1 MDGRSNFWHRPNGSV
16 RTGAV
21 FPWVQGDVLLSF
33 GSSAALSRAPWSE
46 GEVDGVGAADEEGDA
61 LALVLALGLGLG
73 EADGVGSVLELGVGS
88 GSLVR
93 LAAGSSSLLREQP
106 ARTTLSS
113 RVTAATVRSAGR
125 FLVGG
130 MAPA

>member
-1 MDGRSNFWHRPNGSV
+1 MLF
-16 RTGAV
+16 
-21 FPWVQGDVLLSF
+21 SF
-33 GSSAALSRAPWSE
+33 GSSAALSRAPSSE

-61 LALVLALGLGLG
+61 LALAIGLELG
-73 EADGVGSVLELGVGS
+73 EADGVGSALELGVGS

-125 FLVGG
+125 FLVVG
-130 MAPA
+130 MASA